1 MARSRNPSIPGKL
14 SILPKAPTARRLQ
27 AAITSPTDERLE
39 TAMTDTDCGGPGGPG
54 HCRRLTLKKL
64 ATTLAGAAFA
74 LAPSLLPIQA
84 AAQAQEAEF
93 PSRVI
98 RFVVPYA
105 AGGPLDQAAR
115 VLADL
120 MRDSLGQPV
129 IVENRPGAGGN
140 IGADNV
146 AKSEP
151 DGYSIVMG
159 AVATHAINPYLFK
172 KMPYDANRDFTPI
185 TRVALVPNVLVV
197 TPEWAGR
204 EKIDSVAAL
213 VAYARANPGKISYG
227 SGGNGSAGHLA
238 GELFKSLAGI
248 SMVHIPYKGA
258 APAKLELM
266 SGQIQVMFDNLA
278 SATPQIRA
286 GQLKALAVT
295 TPERAEGQPDLP
307 TVAESGVP
315 GFDISTWFGIFAP
328 AGLAAPVKE
337 KLYQAAVAAL
347 KSPATVAMLDK
358 MGARPAP
365 MDPMTF
371 TDFIQAEQR
380 KYEVIVRESGATVD

>member
-1 MARSRNPSIPGKL
+1 MKSAIVV
-14 SILPKAPTARRLQ
+14 
-27 AAITSPTDERLE
+27 AAVVVSLGT
-39 TAMTDTDCGGPGGPG
+39 
-54 HCRRLTLKKL
+54 
-64 ATTLAGAAFA
+64 FA
-74 LAPSLLPIQA
+74 LP
-84 AAQAQEAEF
+84 AQAQDAF
-93 PSRVI
+93 PSKQIRV
-98 RFVVPYA
+98 VVPFP
-105 AGGPLDQAAR
+105 AGGATDNLSRLIGQKVAAE
-115 VLADL
+115 A
-120 MRDSLGQPV
+120 GQPV
-129 IVENRPGAGGN
+129 IIDNRGGAAGN

-185 TRVALVPNVLVV
+185 TRVALVPNVLVIA
-197 TPEWAGR
+197 PEWASR

-213 VAYARANPGKISYG
+213 VAYARANPGKINYG

-238 GELFKSLAGI
+238 GELFKSMAGI
-248 SMVHIPYKGA
+248 TMVHIPYKGA

-266 SGQIQVMFDNLA
+266 SGEIQVMFDNLA

-295 TPERAEGQPDLP
+295 TPERAEAQPDLP

-315 GFDISTWFGIFAP
+315 GFDINTWFGIFAP
-328 AGLAAPVKE
+328 AGMAAPVKE

-365 MDPMTF
+365 MDPKAF
-371 TDFIQAEQR
+371 TEFIHAEQR